1 MNNDLIAMQGMLM
14 RSMKRLDEENVDISN
29 EIARSNALSN
39 SATTFIK
46 SINANLRIK
55 EIAEKNGQTISS
67 LRQELGIEKY
77 DK

>member
-1 MNNDLIAMQGMLM
+1 MNNDLITMQEMLM

-77 DK
+77 GK